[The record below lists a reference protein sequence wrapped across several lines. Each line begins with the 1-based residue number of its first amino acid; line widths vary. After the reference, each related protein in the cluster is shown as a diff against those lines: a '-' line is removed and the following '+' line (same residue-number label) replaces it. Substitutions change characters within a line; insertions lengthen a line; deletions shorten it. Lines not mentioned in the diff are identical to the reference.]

1 MNKCIYSKKISIY
14 DPYTTWGIIL
24 GLTLMYTMTIALTG
38 FFAWKFLI
46 IDCDPSVIILLFVIN
61 SPWIVVT
68 VLLSRDKLI
77 NRLMLRLAFSSE
89 GIHCF
94 VLGKEKY
101 TIAWGCIHT
110 YGIIGYSTVYI
121 SKEMIFFSTN
131 RKELVAKT
139 LTEAN
144 VVSQNRVVVQI
155 RPDSWRTLAKFL
167 PLDMLDKLSYSLS
180 KKEDCFHKR

>member
-94 VLGKEKY
+94 VLGKEKFY
-101 TIAWGCIHT
+101 GYHLIGNTHCIISAGVGVFNLPVRIGTRNEIVDITIEPERSDL
-110 YGIIGYSTVYI
+110 YGKKNRNTKGI
-121 SKEMIFFSTN
+121 SVF
-131 RKELVAKT
+131 R
-139 LTEAN
+139 
-144 VVSQNRVVVQI
+144 
-155 RPDSWRTLAKFL
+155 
-167 PLDMLDKLSYSLS
+167 
-180 KKEDCFHKR
+180 